1 MPVCCWLFFDQQAAN
16 KSIDMIKNEVII
28 EDAKTFRHKD
38 KFHGK
43 KGRRRNQMVGR
54 WILSH
59 GWRLINSSGRMRLR
73 SGPALV
79 TMLLILLASI
89 TSHTDCFAAIKVIN
103 KRWRT
108 SISLA
113 RQKVSNWRHNDT
125 AFTARFNAE
134 RQAAWSTH
142 RDRLRSM
149 ISSGRCSGL
158 RPGE

>member
-1 MPVCCWLFFDQQAAN
+1 
-16 KSIDMIKNEVII
+16 MIKNEVII
-28 EDAKTFRHKD
+28 ENAKTFRHKN
-38 KFHGK
+38 KFHEK

-73 SGPALV
+73 SAPALV
-79 TMLLILLASI
+79 TMLLISLASI
-89 TSHTDCFAAIKVIN
+89 TSHTGCFAAIKVIN
-103 KRWRT
+103 RRWRT
-108 SISLA
+108 SISPA

-125 AFTARFNAE
+125 PFAARFNAE

-142 RDRLRSM
+142 RERLRAM

-158 RPGE
+158 RPGG

>member
-1 MPVCCWLFFDQQAAN
+1 
-16 KSIDMIKNEVII
+16 MIKNEVIT
-28 EDAKTFRHKD
+28 EEAKTFRHKD

-73 SGPALV
+73 SAAVLV
-79 TMLLILLASI
+79 TMLLISLASI
-89 TSHTDCFAAIKVIN
+89 TSHKVIN
-103 KRWRT
+103 RRWRT
-108 SISLA
+108 SISPA

-142 RDRLRSM
+142 RERLRSL